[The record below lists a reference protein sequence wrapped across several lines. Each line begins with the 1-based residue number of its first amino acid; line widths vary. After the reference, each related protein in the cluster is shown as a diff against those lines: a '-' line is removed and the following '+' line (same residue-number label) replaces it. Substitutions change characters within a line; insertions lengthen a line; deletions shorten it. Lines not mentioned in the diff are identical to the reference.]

1 MAVGQK
7 IKNFIGSP
15 SQLREKALR
24 VLYRA
29 AKGYQRDSCALRA
42 SALSMYTL
50 FSVVPVMAM
59 AFGIAKGFGFQQFLE
74 AEILSLFK
82 GREEIAQSMLVFT
95 NNLLEKTQ
103 GGLMAVLGVIL
114 LLYSLIKLMFH
125 IEGTFNRIWWVKDG
139 RPLIRKLTDYLTIAI
154 AAGLLG
160 VLSGAVNLFMIPHLE
175 HLWAYLGV
183 PVDFNGV
190 ISIVFSLAPF
200 VVTWVLFMFFYVIMP
215 HKKVNLQAAAVGAV
229 MAGTLFQIIQTIFLK
244 FQVFVTGYNAIYG
257 SFAALPLLLIWLQI
271 SWSVLLYGAEV
282 AFEWENTDNARTPDL
297 TLDAMSPRARKL
309 AMLEIVKGCVLRF
322 AEKQKPATDTRIARD
337 LNLPLTIVH
346 HLLEILMDARV
357 LFAVNIGNNTIGYTP
372 AMDIECLS
380 IMDVLEAVEHRGSA
394 KAYTAVT
401 LLTQALED
409 SLDRFESAART
420 SDGER
425 LIKDL

>member
-1 MAVGQK
+1 MAYFQK
-7 IKNFIGSP
+7 IDFSSISWTKVRGKTI
-15 SQLREKALR
+15 R

-42 SALSMYTL
+42 SALSLYTL

-74 AEILSLFK
+74 AEILSLFE
-82 GREEIAQSMLVFT
+82 GREEIVQSILVFT

-139 RPLIRKLTDYLTIAI
+139 RPLIRKLTDYLTIAL
-154 AAGLLG
+154 AAGLLI
-160 VLSGAVNLFMIPHLE
+160 VLSGSVNLFMIPRLE
-175 HLWAYLGV
+175 NLWAYLGL
-183 PVDFNGV
+183 PIDIDGI
-190 ISIVFSLAPF
+190 ISIAFGFAPF
-200 VVTWVLFMFFYVIMP
+200 VATWITFLFFYVIMP
-215 HKKVNLQAAAVGAV
+215 HKKVDYQAAAVGAV
-229 MAGTLFQIIQTIFLK
+229 MAGTLFQLIQAAFLK

-282 AFEWENTDNARTPDL
+282 AFEWENTDNASTPDL
-297 TLDAMSPRARKL
+297 TLDAMSLRARKL
-309 AMLEIVKGCVLRF
+309 AMLEIVKGCVQRF
-322 AEKQKPATDTRIARD
+322 AENKRPATDSRIARE
-337 LNLPLTIVH
+337 LNLPLNVVH
-346 HLLEILMDARV
+346 HFLETLMNAGV
-357 LFAVNIGNNTIGYTP
+357 LFAVNLESGVTGYSP

-380 IMDVLEAVEHRGSA
+380 IMDVLDAVEHHGSS
-394 KAYTAVT
+394 KAYTAGT
-401 LLTQALED
+401 LLTQALEE
-409 SLDRFESAART
+409 SLNRFEASARE
-420 SDGER
+420 SGGER